1 MAALSRLALLSM
13 IVSAVTTVLLA
24 SAVTLGAVGLK
35 ARLTPKIAER
45 EPMEPPGPLLT
56 LADQVYNLSEPNRF
70 VKATVALELSREEK
84 DEKELAALVEEAKKR
99 ESQVREII
107 ILTVNGMTFAE
118 MNSPRGKLTFKNEV
132 RKKVNE
138 LLARGEVKSVLFTTF
153 QAQ

>member
-1 MAALSRLALLSM
+1 MAALSRLALISM

-24 SAVTLGAVGLK
+24 GAVTLGAVGLK

-45 EPMEPPGPLLT
+45 EPVEPPGPLLM

-70 VKATVALELSREEK
+70 VKATIAIELSREGK
-84 DEKELAALVEEAKKR
+84 GEKELAALVEEAKKR
-99 ESQVREII
+99 ESQIREII
-107 ILTVNGMTFAE
+107 ILTVNGMTFSEA
-118 MNSPRGKLTFKNEV
+118 NSPRGKIAFKNEV
-132 RKKVNE
+132 RKKVND